1 MRLWFYP
8 LVLLSIFSTCPA
20 YASSPSILVSIK
32 PIHAL
37 VSGVT
42 QGVTEPELLVQKN
55 VSPHTYALKPS
66 DAKKI
71 QEADIVFFVSRDLEI
86 FLTRAIKSNYKAKAT
101 VVELQ
106 RVPGITLLPV
116 HEQPLWQE
124 AHNGEGGEDEAR
136 HHLHGRYDPHIW
148 LNPMNAIVIVNN
160 VRDVLIRKD
169 PEHTVQYTAN
179 AKKMVEDLTALDAEL
194 TAKLAPYSDVAYLVF
209 HDAYQYFEKHYH
221 LNTLGAITLNPE
233 KAPGAK
239 TLQKLEETISRNN
252 VVCLFTEP
260 QYSSSVISILAA
272 STGVGVGVLDAEWG
286 TDEQGRETY
295 FILMRG
301 LSKNLL
307 ECFDKK
313 RSLMS

>member
-1 MRLWFYP
+1 MRPWFYLFF
-8 LVLLSIFSTCPA
+8 LVGIFSLCPA
-20 YASSPSILVSIK
+20 YAAIPSILVSIK

-42 QGVTEPELLVQKN
+42 QGVTEPKLLIEKN

-86 FLTRAIKSNYKAKAT
+86 FLKRAIKSNYKAKAT

-106 RVPGITLLPV
+106 RAPGITLLPV
-116 HEQPLWQE
+116 HEQLLWGS
-124 AHNGEGGEDEAR
+124 GEEGQSEAR
-136 HHLHGRYDPHIW
+136 HSLHGRYDPHIW
-148 LNPMNAIVIVNN
+148 LDPKNAITIVNQ
-160 VRDVLIRKD
+160 VRDVVIRKD
-169 PEHTVQYTAN
+169 PEHAVKYTEN
-179 AKKMVEDLTALDAEL
+179 AKKMVEELTSLDAEL

-209 HDAYQYFEKHYH
+209 HDAYQYFEKHYR
-221 LNTLGAITLNPE
+221 LKALGAITLNPD

-260 QYSSSVISILAA
+260 QFSSSVVNMLAA
-272 STGVGVGVLDAEWG
+272 STGVGVGILDAEWG
-286 TDEQGRETY
+286 TDEQGREAY